1 MNLLLIGLGGSLG
14 AISRYLLNEIII
26 KYIPTTFPTG
36 ILIVNISG
44 CLVIGLLLG
53 NSMMSTDH
61 VYYFFAVGFLGS
73 FTTMSAFSYQTIEL
87 FNTNILIACSYIIL
101 TLTLTILATYIGINF
116 SKS

>member
-1 MNLLLIGLGGSLG
+1 MNILLIGLGGSLG
-14 AISRYLLNEIII
+14 AISRYLLNEIVI
-26 KYIPTTFPTG
+26 KYIPTSFPTG
-36 ILIVNISG
+36 ILIVNIIG
-44 CLVIGLLLG
+44 CLAIGLVLG
-53 NSMMSTDH
+53 NSMISKDH

-116 SKS
+116 SK

>member
-1 MNLLLIGLGGSLG
+1 MNILLIGLGGSLG
-14 AISRYLLNEIII
+14 AISRYLLNEIVI
-26 KYIPTTFPTG
+26 KYIPTSFPAG
-36 ILIVNISG
+36 ILTVNIIG
-44 CLVIGLLLG
+44 CLVIGLFIG
-53 NSMMSTDH
+53 NSMISKDH

-116 SKS
+116 SK

>member
-14 AISRYLLNEIII
+14 AISRYLLNEIVI
-26 KYIPTTFPTG
+26 KYIPTSFPTG
-36 ILIVNISG
+36 ILIVNIIG

-53 NSMMSTDH
+53 NSMMSKDY

-73 FTTMSAFSYQTIEL
+73 FTTMSAFSYQTMEL

-116 SKS
+116 SK

>member
-1 MNLLLIGLGGSLG
+1 MNILLIGLGGSLG

-53 NSMMSTDH
+53 NSMMSKDH

-87 FNTNILIACSYIIL
+87 FNTNILIACSYIIATIL
-101 TLTLTILATYIGINF
+101 LTILATYIGINF
-116 SKS
+116 SK